1 MTNSDETVPHVIMAP
16 RSPDFSFGVDVHD
29 RYELDIPKE
38 RLEAMSPLK
47 RRLIKGPA
55 KRVTLTGD
63 DREGA
68 KWRPLPPFFMAG
80 GLTIS
85 EPLADL
91 LRGFDLGPAL
101 IRPVELT
108 APKGA
113 DRGLAYYSLV
123 VKPVAPTYPVIIDR
137 CRNLVPEQPGDSQRF
152 VEFDVGAG
160 DIVLSAEQQG
170 TADLWYD
177 PGLFSVYFASGALSQ
192 VLIEAGMAEA
202 LWLVPCSFD

>member
-29 RYELDIPKE
+29 RYELAIPKE

-47 RRLIKGPA
+47 RRLIKGSA

-91 LRGFDLGPAL
+91 RRGFDLGPAL

-108 APKGA
+108 APKGDHRPVPEPGA
-113 DRGLAYYSLV
+113 GATRGQPALCRV
-123 VKPVAPTYPVIIDR
+123 R
-137 CRNLVPEQPGDSQRF
+137 CRSRRYRPVR
-152 VEFDVGAG
+152 
-160 DIVLSAEQQG
+160 
-170 TADLWYD
+170 
-177 PGLFSVYFASGALSQ
+177 
-192 VLIEAGMAEA
+192 
-202 LWLVPCSFD
+202 